1 MLFPNLDFT
10 RIKVTNIAR
19 TSIENSLDS
28 VNEYTHGNEER
39 EQYLSLRAMVMGLVR
54 NLFVDDVICQSI
66 QALGSR
72 QNDVAVQEEL
82 SSN

>member
-1 MLFPNLDFT
+1 MFFFKSDFT
-10 RIKVTNIAR
+10 RNKVTNIAR

-28 VNEYTHGNEER
+28 VNAYTHGAEER
-39 EQYLSLRAMVMGLVR
+39 EQYLSLRAMVLGLVR

-82 SSN
+82 SDN